1 MKPPGVNVARR
12 CHFESLCCRMIDFPK
27 ARVPKIPVEG
37 QREWIEAR
45 AQNDNLCD
53 SFLKRFACEAS
64 EAFLAQR
71 IMTQNSGDGVFFDR
85 LYDPKKPWL
94 AGDSKE
100 QSGCGWIRLKK

>member
-1 MKPPGVNVARR
+1 MKSPGVNIPRR
-12 CHFESLCCRMIDFPK
+12 GRFESLCCRMIDFPK

-45 AQNDNLCD
+45 AKNDDLCD

-71 IMTQNSGDGVFFDR
+71 IMTQNSGDGIFLEK
-85 LYDPKKPWL
+85 LYNPKKPRL
-94 AGDSKE
+94 AGGSKE
-100 QSGCGWIRLKK
+100 QSCSG